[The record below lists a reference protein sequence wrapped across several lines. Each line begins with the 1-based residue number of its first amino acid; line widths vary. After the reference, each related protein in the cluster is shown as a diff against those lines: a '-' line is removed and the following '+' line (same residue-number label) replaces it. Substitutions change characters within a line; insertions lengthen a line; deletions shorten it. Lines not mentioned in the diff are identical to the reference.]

1 MQGGGGRATLKVMS
15 PLAPS
20 LRRLAAAQL
29 LGLFGFPV
37 LAAPAPPVPPWTA
50 ELGHDHPLAG
60 RIWLVAEHRFI
71 TADELVTLAAKA
83 HWVMLGEKHDD
94 ADHHALQAYLLRR
107 LIAAG
112 RHPVV
117 AFEQFEADK
126 GEAIAKYLR
135 KRPKDAAGLGAAV
148 GWDKTGW
155 PDWSQYSPIAQAAL
169 DAGLPLVAANI
180 PADEARAMARREPVP
195 PERIAEL
202 SLDQPLLREQHKALL
217 DEIRHGHCGM
227 LPEHT
232 VGSMAMAQRA
242 RDGGMARALVT
253 AAQAGPRAGPPHAR
267 CGALRHLF
275 PRGPGRPDRPRR
287 LHPDVRRHLVH
298 RPRRRRRPLRPDGG
312 TDAQAE
318 IGGYP
323 EGFPGRDADQPQ
335 RHRGTEISQRS
346 INTAWSII

>member
-1 MQGGGGRATLKVMS
+1 MAMS
-15 PLAPS
+15 PIAPS
-20 LRRLAAAQL
+20 LCRLAAALL

-50 ELGHDHPLAG
+50 ELGRDHPLAG
-60 RIWLVAEHRFI
+60 RIWLVAEHRFV
-71 TADELVTLAAKA
+71 TADELVALAAKA
-83 HWVMLGEKHDD
+83 PWVMLGEKHDD

-126 GEAIAKYLR
+126 GELIAKYLR
-135 KRPKDAAGLGAAV
+135 KRPRDAAGLGAAT

-180 PADEARAMARREPVP
+180 PADEARAMARREQIP

-202 SLDQPLLREQHKALL
+202 SLDQPLSREQHKALL

-227 LPEHT
+227 LPEHA

-253 AAQAGPRAGPPHAR
+253 AAQAGPRDGGVLIAGNGHAR
-267 CGALRHLF
+267 KD
-275 PRGPGRPDRPRR
+275 RGVPAVLTRLAPNAASFAISFLEVQDDRTDPAAYTQTVDAIWFTARA
-287 LHPDVRRHLVH
+287 
-298 RPRRRRRPLRPDGG
+298 DGE
-312 TDAQAE
+312 DPCAQMAAQM
-318 IGGYP
+318 
-323 EGFPGRDADQPQ
+323 RK
-335 RHRGTEISQRS
+335 RK
-346 INTAWSII
+346 